1 MSTELK
7 FKCADLSRVQAR
19 QPLDD
24 CASVEV
30 YGVYTMVRSPTS
42 VLCVGE
48 GLDGASILDTI
59 FGPCTMVRNLTNV
72 LIAVKP
78 LL

>member
-1 MSTELK
+1 MT
-7 FKCADLSRVQAR
+7 C

-42 VLCVGE
+42 GLCVGE
-48 GLDGASILDTI
+48 GLGGASILDAI
-59 FGPCTMVRNLTNV
+59 FGTYTPVRSGTNV
-72 LIAVKP
+72 LICGKAFTRKQGMMKHMKACNNG
-78 LL
+78 